1 MKLKGTRC
9 FVVQLVR
16 TREKYVQ
23 ISELFKGNGSGVL
36 LTEASQ
42 HDGEITVFGQIEESH
57 ESRVRLARARTHLPL
72 LYVLLFDRGCYKR
85 LSLDDIESA
94 SEKLLTFPRAKK
106 KKKQYF
112 IANNYSFFLYIY
124 MYIMKSRARRS

>member
-106 KKKQYF
+106 KKKTIF
-112 IANNYSFFLYIY
+112 YSEQLFFLFIYIHVY
-124 MYIMKSRARRS
+124 NEK